1 MLLGEWRL
9 ALRSLGAAETL
20 MRSDYREDSVSRSYY
35 AIFHAAKAVLF
46 VHDIGPSSHAAV
58 RRMFGFHL
66 VRTGQVEPEWARELG
81 GSLDDRLMA
90 DYSVHVRFSR
100 EETMQEYQRAE
111 AFLNRMR
118 RYLIEN
124 GISEGELEVELDG
137 G

>member
-1 MLLGEWRL
+1 
-9 ALRSLGAAETL
+9 

-35 AIFHAAKAVLF
+35 AILHAAKAALF
-46 VHDIGPSSHAAV
+46 VHDIGLSSHAAV
-58 RRMFGFHL
+58 RRMFGLHL
-66 VRTGQVEPEWARELG
+66 VRTGHVEPEWARELG

-124 GISEGELEVELDG
+124 GIGEEELEVEPNRG
-137 G
+137 